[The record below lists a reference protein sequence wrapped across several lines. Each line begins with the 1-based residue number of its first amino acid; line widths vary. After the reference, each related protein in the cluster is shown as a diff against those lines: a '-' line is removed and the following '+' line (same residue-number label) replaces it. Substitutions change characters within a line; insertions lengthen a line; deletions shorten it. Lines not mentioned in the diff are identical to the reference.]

1 MWLVVGLGN
10 PEKKYAK
17 NRHNVG
23 FMVLDALASDLGAPE
38 WRDKWKGRT
47 TRLPKEA
54 AGDVTLLEPMTFM
67 NLSGESVQPAA
78 AFLKTSPSEI
88 LVVHDEL
95 DLPFGDVRLKVGGGH
110 AGHNGLRS
118 MIECLGSPDFA
129 RLRVGIGRPPPGFRG
144 DVADWVLSNFDGVE
158 AAELPDVIDRSKA
171 AIRRVLKDGM
181 TAAMNATNARK

>member
-1 MWLVVGLGN
+1 MLVVGLGN
-10 PEKKYAK
+10 PEKKYAR

-23 FMVLDALASDLGAPE
+23 FMVLDSLAPDLGAPE
-38 WRDKWKGRT
+38 WREKWKART
-47 TRLPKEA
+47 TKA
-54 AGDVTLLEPMTFM
+54 GGDVTLLEPQTFM

-78 AFLKTSPSEI
+78 AFLKKSPGEI

-95 DLPFGDVRLKVGGGH
+95 DLPFGEVRLKVGGGH

-118 MIECLGSPDFA
+118 IIECVGSPDFV

-158 AAELPDVIDRSKA
+158 AAELPNVIDRAKA
-171 AIRRVLKDGM
+171 AIRRVLKDGVGP
-181 TAAMNATNARK
+181 AMNVTNTRK

>member
-1 MWLVVGLGN
+1 MLVVGLGN

-23 FMVLDALASDLGAPE
+23 FMVLDSLASDLGAPE

-54 AGDVTLLEPMTFM
+54 AGEVTLLEPMTFM

-78 AFLKTSPSEI
+78 AFLKASPSEI

-118 MIECLGSPDFA
+118 MIEHLGSPDFA
-129 RLRVGIGRPPPGFRG
+129 RVRVGIGRPPPGFRG